1 MIKITRKEQQILSK
15 LRTVIAAQKA
25 ETFTEEMLLNI
36 DPDYSTIQTLV
47 EKAVLDTEAGTITKE
62 QLQVMDEDPG
72 VEQAWEDFRAVQGDG
87 SMTKLYTP
95 NKAAEKA
102 GKHLEEVLFKKG
114 RLTHMVNSDTH
125 IWVTEDK
132 VEFWKSKGYKEAC
145 PTAMPLDL
153 QA

>member
-1 MIKITRKEQQILSK
+1 MIKVTRKEQQILSK
-15 LRTVIAAQKA
+15 LRTVMAAQKA

-47 EKAVLDTEAGTITKE
+47 EKAVLDTEAGIITKE
-62 QLQVMDEDPG
+62 QLQVMDEDPE

-102 GKHLEEVLFKKG
+102 GKRLEEVLFKKG
-114 RLTHMVNSDTH
+114 RLTHLVNGTSH
-125 IWVTEDK
+125 IWATVGKIQGWLNRGFTIASPK
-132 VEFWKSKGYKEAC
+132 AVPAG
-145 PTAMPLDL
+145 L
-153 QA
+153 